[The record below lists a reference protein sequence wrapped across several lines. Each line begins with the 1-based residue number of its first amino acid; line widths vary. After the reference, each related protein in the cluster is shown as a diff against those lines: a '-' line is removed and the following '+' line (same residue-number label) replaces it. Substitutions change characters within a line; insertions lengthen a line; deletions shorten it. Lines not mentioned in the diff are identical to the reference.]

1 MRFSHARRGAAAVE
15 FALTIAPF
23 LILLFG
29 IINCALAAYAYGF
42 IAYSAQQA
50 ARFAAVH
57 GSLSSSPVSADEIVR
72 FVDARAA
79 GLKRD
84 HLSVFTNWNP
94 NNRPGGAVTV
104 QVEYR
109 FFFAIPFAPLPPI
122 TLTATAARTVLD

>member
-1 MRFSHARRGAAAVE
+1 MRCSHPRPGSAAVE
-15 FALTIAPF
+15 FALTITPF

-42 IAYSAQQA
+42 VAYSAQQA

-57 GSLSSSPVSADEIVR
+57 GSLSPAPANADGITA
-72 FVDARAA
+72 FVDARAT
-79 GLKRD
+79 GLERD
-84 HLSVFTNWNP
+84 RLYVFTSWVP
-94 NNRPGGAVTV
+94 DNRPGGAVTV

-122 TLTATAARTVLD
+122 TLSATAARTILD